1 MRLCVIFFIFF
12 KTKCIQN
19 TSDMTKIITIRKEP
33 KIESG
38 EAVDFIP
45 EQDSEDNFE
54 SEQVFRVKK
63 TVASKKKKDDC
74 VDELFNNVKDTSR
87 EKEGKVCLL
96 EIKRYYQI
104 HDCIDNGVNFHL
116 HEHMHKHQEA
126 PLPLKRK
133 TNKPKKRT
141 N

>member
-1 MRLCVIFFIFF
+1 
-12 KTKCIQN
+12 
-19 TSDMTKIITIRKEP
+19 MTKIITIRKEP

-63 TVASKKKKDDC
+63 TVAHKKKKDDC
-74 VDELFNNVKDTSR
+74 VDELFNNVKEDLVC

-96 EIKRYYQI
+96 EIKRHYQT
-104 HDCIDNGVNFHL
+104 HECIDNGVNFHL
-116 HEHMHKHQEA
+116 HQHARQET
-126 PLPLKRK
+126 PLPVKRK